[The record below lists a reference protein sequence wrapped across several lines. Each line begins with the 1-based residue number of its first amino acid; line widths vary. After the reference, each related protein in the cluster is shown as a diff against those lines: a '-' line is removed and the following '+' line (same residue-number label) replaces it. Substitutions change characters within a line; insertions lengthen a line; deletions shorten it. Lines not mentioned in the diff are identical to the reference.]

1 MPVLEPCLGQSHQPS
16 CILQACHVPSRLGL
30 RTQSPRQLWDVPF
43 RAGGGIFG
51 VRLAGDAMLS
61 PQALSI
67 LWNRRSPRKGPLW
80 VLPPHPPPPRGPCRA
95 VLRLPSPQK
104 AVWRSASPSSRW
116 RLFFFLLALAKGL
129 SGLATLHNRSA
140 LNELGGKAELGAQHA
155 RPCAVCVRN
164 SNVAQ
169 SPGFSARTAG
179 LCYDLKYR
187 FPFLEWQR

>member
-1 MPVLEPCLGQSHQPS
+1 
-16 CILQACHVPSRLGL
+16 
-30 RTQSPRQLWDVPF
+30 
-43 RAGGGIFG
+43 
-51 VRLAGDAMLS
+51 MLS

-140 LNELGGKAELGAQHA
+140 LNELGGKAELGAQRA